1 MLLQEMLAEM
11 DYNTAI
17 MEAEN
22 KGIQEGI
29 QEGIQKG
36 LQEGRQEGRLNTI
49 KSFLSNGGTEEDAR
63 KYFQATD
70 EEIQSAKNLS

>member
-22 KGIQEGI
+22 KG
-29 QEGIQKG
+29 
-36 LQEGRQEGRLNTI
+36 RLNTI

-63 KYFQATD
+63 KYLQATD

>member
-22 KGIQEGI
+22 KGIQ
-29 QEGIQKG
+29 K
-36 LQEGRQEGRLNTI
+36 GRQEGRLNTI
-49 KSFLSNGGTEEDAR
+49 KSFLSNGGTEEDA
-63 KYFQATD
+63 KKKLPATD

>member
-17 MEAEN
+17 MEAKN
-22 KGIQEGI
+22 
-29 QEGIQKG
+29 
-36 LQEGRQEGRLNTI
+36 EGRQEGRLNTI
-49 KSFLSNGGTEEDAR
+49 KSFLSNGGTEEDA
-63 KYFQATD
+63 KKKLPATD

>member
-22 KGIQEGI
+22 KGIQEG
-29 QEGIQKG
+29 
-36 LQEGRQEGRLNTI
+36 RLNTI

-63 KYFQATD
+63 KYLQATD